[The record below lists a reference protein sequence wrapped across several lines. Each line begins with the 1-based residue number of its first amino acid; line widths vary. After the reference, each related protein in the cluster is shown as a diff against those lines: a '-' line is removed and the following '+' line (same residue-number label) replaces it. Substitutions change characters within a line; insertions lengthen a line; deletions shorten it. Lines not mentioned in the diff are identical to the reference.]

1 MPRAPAHFLRRKP
14 PFFHPVPLRARRDGW
29 TPARQCQF
37 LAKLYLS
44 GCVTTAAWDVGM
56 SRASAYRLR
65 EREGAESLAHA
76 WDSIF
81 VPPGMKHPAY
91 AKIDWRKVTNP
102 TLVWW
107 LEWGLLRPE
116 VWHGRM
122 TAIRRKPDNSAL
134 LRLLR
139 RHDAA
144 LHASGVDGA
153 EW

>member
-1 MPRAPAHFLRRKP
+1 MPRTPAHFLRRKP
-14 PFFHPVPLRARRDGW
+14 PFFHLVPLRARRDGW
-29 TPARQCQF
+29 TVARQCHF
-37 LAKLYLS
+37 LAQLYLTGS
-44 GCVTTAAWDVGM
+44 VTTAARAVGM

-65 EREGAESLAHA
+65 EQEGAESFAHA

-81 VPPGMKHPAY
+81 VPPGMEHRST

-107 LEWGLLRPE
+107 VKTGLVRPE
-116 VWHGRM
+116 IWQGRM
-122 TAIRRKPDNSAL
+122 TGTRRKADNSAL

-144 LHASGVDGA
+144 HRASGVEEA